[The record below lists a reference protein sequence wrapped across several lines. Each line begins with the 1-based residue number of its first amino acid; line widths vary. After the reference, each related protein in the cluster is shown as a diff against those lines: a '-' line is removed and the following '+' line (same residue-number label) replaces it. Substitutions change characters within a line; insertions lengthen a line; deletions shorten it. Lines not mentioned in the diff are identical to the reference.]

1 MHKILKNI
9 ELVVFDLDGVLVESE
24 SSWQA
29 LHDAF
34 GVDNDENFQRYLRGE
49 IDYREFMRS
58 DIRLWGNAPREEIV
72 KMLGRV
78 QLTKGAKEAIKK
90 LRRAGFKTAIISS
103 GISLLADRVK
113 DQLGI
118 GRSYANRLLFD
129 EDGRLTGEA
138 EELVTLLNKN
148 DVLKRLAASEGLEPS
163 ECAVVGDSRF
173 DAAMFK
179 EAGFSIAFNPKDE
192 LVREAADSVVEERD
206 LSAILLFIEALPG

>member
-9 ELVVFDLDGVLVESE
+9 KLVVFDLDGVLVESE

-34 GVDNDENFQRYLRGE
+34 SVDNEENFQRYLRGE

-58 DIRLWGNAPREEIV
+58 DIRLWGKASREEIV
-72 KMLGRV
+72 KILDRV
-78 QLTKGAKEAIKK
+78 RLMKGAKETVEK
-90 LRRAGFKTAIISS
+90 LSRAGYKTAIISS

-118 GRSYANRLLFD
+118 GRSYANRILFD
-129 EDGRLTGEA
+129 DEERLTGEA
-138 EELVTLLNKN
+138 EALVTLLNKD
-148 DVLKRLAASEGLEPS
+148 DVLRRLAASEGLETS

-173 DAAMFK
+173 DVAMFK
-179 EAGFSIAFNPKDE
+179 EAGFSISFNSKDE
-192 LVREAADSVVEERD
+192 LVREAADSVIEQKD
-206 LSAILLFIEALPG
+206 LRAILPLLVAN

>member
-9 ELVVFDLDGVLVESE
+9 KLVVFDLDGVLVESE

-34 GVDNDENFQRYLRGE
+34 GVDNEENFQRYLRGE

-58 DIRLWGNAPREEIV
+58 DIRLWGNASREEIV
-72 KMLGRV
+72 MMLGRV
-78 QLTKGAKEAIKK
+78 RLMNGAKETIEK
-90 LRRAGFKTAIISS
+90 LRRAGYKTAIISS

-118 GRSYANRLLFD
+118 VRSYANSLRFD

-138 EELVTLLNKN
+138 EELVTLLNKD
-148 DVLKRLAASEGLEPS
+148 DVLKRLAASEGLEPL
-163 ECAVVGDSRF
+163 ECAVVGDSKF
-173 DAAMFK
+173 DVAMFK
-179 EAGFSIAFNPKDE
+179 EAGFSIAFNSKDE
-192 LVREAADSVVEERD
+192 LVKEAADSVVEEKD
-206 LSAILLFIEALPG
+206 LRAILPLLVAD